1 MKVDRRRAARQQR
14 IAKQLS
20 ETGFAL
26 PGSLTVRAYP
36 CGKANCRCK
45 ADPSQL
51 HGPYA
56 FWTRK
61 VNGKTATR
69 MLTPDEVAEYQ
80 PLFDNARKLRDLIS
94 QLQELTLEL
103 VEGPAHAPAPAPSRT
118 TRKPTKPKTQPRRQG
133 Q

>member
-1 MKVDRRRAARQQR
+1 MKVDRRRTARQQR

-20 ETGFAL
+20 EIGFAL

-45 ADPSQL
+45 ADPPQL

-61 VNGKTATR
+61 IDGKTSTR
-69 MLTPDEVAEYQ
+69 MLTEDEVTEYQ

-94 QLQELTLEL
+94 ELQALTLEL
-103 VEGPAHAPAPAPSRT
+103 VEGPDHTPAPAPSRT
-118 TRKPTKPKTQPRRQG
+118 TRKPREPHRQG
-133 Q
+133 K

>member
-1 MKVDRRRAARQQR
+1 MKIDRRRTARHQR

-20 ETGFAL
+20 EIGLAL

-45 ADPSQL
+45 RDPPQL
-51 HGPYA
+51 HGPYN

-61 VNGKTATR
+61 IDNKTVTR
-69 MLTPDEVAEYQ
+69 MLTDDEVAEYQ

-103 VEGPAHAPAPAPSRT
+103 VEGPDHTPAPTPSRT
-118 TRKPTKPKTQPRRQG
+118 TRKPTKRPRQG